1 MEFMLFLLL
10 GAAAGLLAGLFG
22 VGGGLIIVPVLVFAF
37 TAQGF
42 DVELLTHM
50 AVGTS
55 LASIIFTSMSSAY
68 AHHKKGVL
76 NMAVVLPM
84 AVGTIVGSAL
94 GAWTAEAISGP
105 MLQKIIGIFALLMAV
120 QIALDLRPK
129 ASGGL
134 PGTAGL
140 GAAGGV
146 IGWAAAIFGI
156 GGGSLSVP
164 FLLWRGQTMQQAV
177 AVSAACGLPIALAG
191 AVSFAALGAK
201 SSGLPDWSLGYIY
214 LPALLGIALLSV
226 PFAKVGA
233 NLAHRLPQLLLK
245 RLFALLLLSV
255 GLKFLLP

>member
-1 MEFMLFLLL
+1 MEFMLFLVL

-55 LASIIFTSMSSAY
+55 LASIIFTSLSSAY
-68 AHHKKGVL
+68 AHHKKGAL
-76 NMAVVLPM
+76 NMSVVRPM
-84 AVGTIVGSAL
+84 AFGTIVGSAL

-105 MLQKIIGIFALLMAV
+105 MLQKIIGVFALLMAV

-134 PGTAGL
+134 PGRNGL

-177 AVSAACGLPIALAG
+177 AVSAACGLPIALSG
-191 AVSFAALGAK
+191 AVSFATLGSKA
-201 SSGLPDWSLGYIY
+201 SGLPDWSLGYIY

-226 PFAKVGA
+226 PFAKLGA

-245 RLFALLLLSV
+245 RLFALLLLCV
-255 GLKFLLP
+255 GLKFLL

>member
-55 LASIIFTSMSSAY
+55 LASIIFTSLSSAY
-68 AHHKKGVL
+68 THHKKGAL

-84 AVGTIVGSAL
+84 AFGTIVGSAL

-105 MLQKIIGIFALLMAV
+105 ALQKIIGIFALLMAV

-134 PGTAGL
+134 PGTTGL

-164 FLLWRGQTMQQAV
+164 FLLWRGQTMQQSV
-177 AVSAACGLPIALAG
+177 AVSAACGLPIALSG
-191 AVSFAALGAK
+191 AVSFAVLGAK

-255 GLKFLLP
+255 GLKFLL

>member
-1 MEFMLFLLL
+1 
-10 GAAAGLLAGLFG
+10 
-22 VGGGLIIVPVLVFAF
+22 VPVLVFAF

-42 DVELLTHM
+42 DVSLLTHM

-55 LASIIFTSMSSAY
+55 LASIIFTSLSSAY
-68 AHHKKGVL
+68 AHHKKGAL

-84 AVGTIVGSAL
+84 AFGTIAGSAL

-105 MLQKIIGIFALLMAV
+105 ALQKIIGVFALLMAV

-129 ASGGL
+129 AGGGL
-134 PGTAGL
+134 PAAPGL

-164 FLLWRGQTMQQAV
+164 FLLWRGQSMQQAV
-177 AVSAACGLPIALAG
+177 AVSAACGLPIALSG
-191 AVSFAALGAK
+191 ALSFGLLGSK

-226 PFAKVGA
+226 PFAKLGA

-255 GLKFLLP
+255 GLKFLL

>member
-55 LASIIFTSMSSAY
+55 LASIIFTSLSSAY
-68 AHHKKGVL
+68 AHHKKGAL

-84 AVGTIVGSAL
+84 AFGTIVGSAL

-105 MLQKIIGIFALLMAV
+105 ALQKIIGVFALLMAV

-134 PGTAGL
+134 PGRTGL

-177 AVSAACGLPIALAG
+177 AVSAACGLPIALSG
-191 AVSFAALGAK
+191 AVSFAVLGSQ

-255 GLKFLLP
+255 GLKFLL

>member
-55 LASIIFTSMSSAY
+55 LASIIFTSLSSAY
-68 AHHKKGVL
+68 AHHKKGAL

-105 MLQKIIGIFALLMAV
+105 ALQKIIGVFALLMAV

-177 AVSAACGLPIALAG
+177 AVSAACGLPIALSG
-191 AVSFAALGAK
+191 ALSFAVLGSQ

-233 NLAHRLPQLLLK
+233 NLAYRLPQLLLK

-255 GLKFLLP
+255 GLKFLL

>member
-42 DVELLTHM
+42 EAELLTHM

-55 LASIIFTSMSSAY
+55 LASIIFTSLSSAY
-68 AHHKKGVL
+68 AHHKKGAL

-84 AVGTIVGSAL
+84 AFGTIVGSAL
-94 GAWTAEAISGP
+94 GAWTAGAISGP
-105 MLQKIIGIFALLMAV
+105 ALQKIIGIFALLMAL

-164 FLLWRGQTMQQAV
+164 FLLWRGQSMQQAV
-177 AVSAACGLPIALAG
+177 AVSAACGLPIALSG
-191 AVSFAALGAK
+191 ALSFAVLGSQAG
-201 SSGLPDWSLGYIY
+201 GLPTWSVGYIY

-226 PFAKVGA
+226 PFAKLGA

-255 GLKFLLP
+255 GLKFLL

>member
-1 MEFMLFLLL
+1 MEFLLFLLL

-42 DVELLTHM
+42 DVALLTHM

-68 AHHKKGVL
+68 AHHKKGAL

-84 AVGTIVGSAL
+84 AFGTIVGSAL
-94 GAWTAEAISGP
+94 GGWTAEAISGP
-105 MLQKIIGIFALLMAV
+105 MLQKIIGVFALLMAV

-134 PGTAGL
+134 PGKAGL

-177 AVSAACGLPIALAG
+177 AVSAACGLPIALSG
-191 AVSFAALGAK
+191 AVTFAVIGAK

-226 PFAKVGA
+226 PFAKLGA

-245 RLFALLLLSV
+245 RLFALLLLCV
-255 GLKFLLP
+255 GLKFLL

>member
-68 AHHKKGVL
+68 AHHKKGAL

-105 MLQKIIGIFALLMAV
+105 ALQKIIGIFALLMAV

-177 AVSAACGLPIALAG
+177 AVSAACGLPIALSG
-191 AVSFAALGAK
+191 ALSFAVLGSQ

-255 GLKFLLP
+255 GLKFLL